1 LPKFGWFNPIEPNK
15 RNSSGV
21 EYVTLQINIG
31 WRKVKTCESL
41 DQQNGFWRS
50 RYAQF
55 AEVGKGA
62 AKAITPACC
71 WLARSFDWSR
81 WVAISNLP
89 PILVLW
95 VGLAKE

>member
-1 LPKFGWFNPIEPNK
+1 LVDLTHKSLI
-15 RNSSGV
+15 R
-21 EYVTLQINIG
+21 VTPVVLSMWPCNLTLDEE
-31 WRKVKTCESL
+31 KSKHASL
-41 DQQNGFWRS
+41 DQQNGFWHS

-55 AEVGKGA
+55 AEVCKGT
-62 AKAITPACC
+62 AKAITLACC

>member
-1 LPKFGWFNPIEPNK
+1 LDEEKSKHASFGSAKWFL
-15 RNSSGV
+15 
-21 EYVTLQINIG
+21 T
-31 WRKVKTCESL
+31 
-41 DQQNGFWRS
+41 QQLCTICL
-50 RYAQF
+50 
-55 AEVGKGA
+55 EVVKGA
-62 AKAITPACC
+62 TKATTPACC